1 MSENINTLID
11 LGSNNLKCAIF
22 SYEGKKSNLIAF
34 SEKKTQGI
42 HNSTITNFD
51 EACESLNSVISD
63 VCLKTISGKGKTSYL
78 EALKYLLASNKVFT
92 IKSMYEF
99 KFCSS
104 MNFLK
109 LLIFFEKLSKI
120 FLSSSLNSVISGI
133 FESQFF
139 SVKAV
144 TR

>member
-1 MSENINTLID
+1 MSKNTNTLID

-63 VCLKTISGKGKTSYL
+63 VEKKSKITL
-78 EALKYLLASNKVFT
+78 EKITVIIEPRELVTTRITN
-92 IKSMYEF
+92 F
-99 KFCSS
+99 KKMEGSRIDKNDI
-104 MNFLK
+104 NFLLRESK
-109 LLIFFEKLSKI
+109 KNVEKK
-120 FLSSSLNSVISGI
+120 
-133 FESQFF
+133 
-139 SVKAV
+139 
-144 TR
+144 